1 MQHVIGVYFRK
12 NTSPL
17 SEVFPGIKFLMIF
30 LFLCFFFNC
39 VSGQDIQGEVVVVP
53 NDSILVL
60 KKRETSVSISVTF
73 KNMSNADTLIL
84 KNVIGMLYP
93 DLWYS
98 APGTPFFENE
108 CYKNKLDF
116 RIEDLNGEIMQ
127 PQYINYENKPL
138 EIDSNF
144 YESKQRSRLKGSFI
158 RKQKINDCLKRG
170 SISLTQDST
179 VIVCP
184 YLGRHNLS
192 KGVYY
197 LYIYYCNSYDKVYS
211 LNYESALIQKIPS
224 VGRVPKKVFVGQFSS
239 QPIKLIVK

>member
-1 MQHVIGVYFRK
+1 
-12 NTSPL
+12 
-17 SEVFPGIKFLMIF
+17 
-30 LFLCFFFNC
+30 
-39 VSGQDIQGEVVVVP
+39 
-53 NDSILVL
+53 
-60 KKRETSVSISVTF
+60 
-73 KNMSNADTLIL
+73 LII
-84 KNVIGMLYP
+84 KNVTGLVYP

-108 CYKNKLDF
+108 CYKNKLNF
-116 RIEDLNGEIMQ
+116 RIEDLNGEIIQ

-158 RKQKINDCLKRG
+158 RKQKTNDCLKRG

-211 LNYESALIQKIPS
+211 LNYESALIQKNPS